1 MTEKTFKG
9 SGIMKHDMI
18 SLTDSMA
25 TLDFRQDLSNILC
38 PVLIICGKKDIAN
51 KKAARALAKNISN
64 ARLCLIDNAGHEV
77 NRTAP
82 EKLAKELLRMNFA
95 DDAV

>member
-1 MTEKTFKG
+1 MTKVFA
-9 SGIMKHDMI
+9 IAI
-18 SLTDSMA
+18 
-25 TLDFRQDLSNILC
+25 FRQDLSNILC

-51 KKAARALAKNISN
+51 KKAAKALAKNISY

>member
-1 MTEKTFKG
+1 MCPTLILCG
-9 SGIMKHDMI
+9 KHDW
-18 SLTDSMA
+18 
-25 TLDFRQDLSNILC
+25 
-38 PVLIICGKKDIAN
+38 AN
-51 KKAARALAKNISN
+51 MKAAKALAKNIFTSQ
-64 ARLCLIDNAGHEV
+64 LCLIDNAGHEV